1 MIYLGCDHGGWALKQ
16 QLRDY
21 LQKQGYAVQDCGNVV
36 EDSADNFTDFVLPV
50 VKGVQ
55 ADPANRGILICG
67 SGIGVSIAANH
78 YVGIRAAL
86 VHNVEYATLARRH
99 NDANILCLGGRFVT
113 FAEAQPMVEAFLT
126 TPLDAN
132 PKYKHRM
139 NIADGSAK

>member
-1 MIYLGCDHGGWALKQ
+1 MKQ
-16 QLRDY
+16 QLREY

-36 EDSADNFTDFVLPV
+36 EDGNDNFTDYVLPV

-78 YVGIRAAL
+78 HVGIRAAL
-86 VHNVEYATLARRH
+86 VHSVEYATLARRH
-99 NDANILCLGGRFVT
+99 NDANILCLGGRFT
-113 FAEAQPMVEAFLT
+113 SFEQAQPMVDAFLT
-126 TPLDAN
+126 TPLDAD

-139 NIADGSAK
+139 NIADGSVQ